1 LTYEKITASTGSVAV
16 DPRGNGLPVDQG
28 LVMVGVNQ
36 WSTAWPATRMQP
48 PPVQYALRMT
58 SWELGAEVTL
68 NDLQTILHAE
78 ENPENVA
85 PSSWPKPH
93 TQTILKAAQSPIRTI
108 VYDDHGRPPEVIP
121 AAPMWHIS
129 IFGGDNILVYDR
141 GMYDYQAA
149 IVRYERNLEVTAVSS
164 WDLFRLSV
172 LLISS
177 RLFSV
182 LEAPLPVDLVAD
194 YVFDELGK
202 TISPT
207 WQDPST
213 WNDPH

>member
-1 LTYEKITASTGSVAV
+1 
-16 DPRGNGLPVDQG
+16 
-28 LVMVGVNQ
+28 
-36 WSTAWPATRMQP
+36 
-48 PPVQYALRMT
+48 
-58 SWELGAEVTL
+58 
-68 NDLQTILHAE
+68 
-78 ENPENVA
+78 
-85 PSSWPKPH
+85 
-93 TQTILKAAQSPIRTI
+93 
-108 VYDDHGRPPEVIP
+108 
-121 AAPMWHIS
+121 
-129 IFGGDNILVYDR
+129 
-141 GMYDYQAA
+141 
-149 IVRYERNLEVTAVSS
+149 VSS